1 MSGLCTANRPHSPR
15 ANRPPRPIPAAGSS
29 RPTNCRWIRWGRI
42 TAHITRGNVQ
52 DIILDLCDQL
62 RLNYYFKSPV
72 SLTTGIWVDD
82 TDFETLLAVLLKG
95 SQYSY
100 YCERGIYVFG
110 AAQGDGLASVTVVPL
125 AFRAV
130 SKLEDAIPAAL
141 KSGVEIKTFPDL
153 NSLILSGDRR
163 DVVRV
168 ETFVK
173 SVDQG
178 GAAHHDGDHHR
189 RCAAEQHP

>member
-1 MSGLCTANRPHSPR
+1 M
-15 ANRPPRPIPAAGSS
+15 
-29 RPTNCRWIRWGRI
+29 
-42 TAHITRGNVQ
+42 Q

-153 NSLILSGDRR
+153 NSRG
-163 DVVRV
+163 VVGNRICR
-168 ETFVK
+168 K
-173 SVDQG
+173 
-178 GAAHHDGDHHR
+178 
-189 RCAAEQHP
+189 

>member
-1 MSGLCTANRPHSPR
+1 MSGLCTANRPHQSR
-15 ANRPPRPIPAAGSS
+15 ANPVRPGLYPPPAVLAQRIAG
-29 RPTNCRWIRWGRI
+29 GFAG
-42 TAHITRGNVQ
+42 AHHGAYHTGQRQ